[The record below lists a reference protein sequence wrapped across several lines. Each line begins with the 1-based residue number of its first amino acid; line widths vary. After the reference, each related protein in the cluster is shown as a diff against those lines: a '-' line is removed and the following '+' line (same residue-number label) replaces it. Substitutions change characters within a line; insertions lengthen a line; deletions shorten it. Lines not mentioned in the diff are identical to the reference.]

1 LGAIPSTASEAAAA
15 AGAAAA
21 IPSVSAAAAAAAPGF
36 FQRCLAH
43 LDADRAARL
52 TKLGEALLG
61 SHSSSPALAATREC
75 ALAFLAGRDLRSEL
89 AELARLVACAREFQQ
104 AIGGESTVAASVD
117 GALNLLRALLPEL
130 ASPSLAAARCRS
142 DLAFALAQLTRAQ
155 TALQRTAQALRDAC
169 ACDAVASPQ
178 V

>member
-1 LGAIPSTASEAAAA
+1 M
-15 AGAAAA
+15 
-21 IPSVSAAAAAAAPGF
+21 SAAAAAAASGF

-43 LDADRAARL
+43 LDADRATKL
-52 TKLGEALLG
+52 TKLGDALLG
-61 SHSSSPALAATREC
+61 SYSSSPGLAAMREC

-89 AELARLVACAREFQQ
+89 AELARLIACAREYQQ
-104 AIGGESTVAASVD
+104 AIGGESTAAASAD

-142 DLAFALAQLTRAQ
+142 DLAFCLTQLTRAQ
-155 TALQRTAQALRDAC
+155 TALQRAVQALRDVC
-169 ACDAVASPQ
+169 GASPG

>member
-1 LGAIPSTASEAAAA
+1 M
-15 AGAAAA
+15 
-21 IPSVSAAAAAAAPGF
+21 SAAAAAAAPGF

-43 LDADRAARL
+43 LDADRPAQL

-61 SHSSSPALAATREC
+61 SISSSPGLAATREC
-75 ALAFLAGRDLRSEL
+75 ALAFLSGRDLRSEL
-89 AELARLVACAREFQQ
+89 AELARLIASAREYQQ
-104 AIGGESTVAASVD
+104 VIGGESTVAASAD

-142 DLAFALAQLTRAQ
+142 DLAFCLTQLTRAQ
-155 TALQRTAQALRDAC
+155 TPLQRTVQALRDAC
-169 ACDAVASPQ
+169 DGGAVASPP